1 MTMSSQAQAH
11 AKAYDL
17 KQPRCLFSLFSYEDK
32 HFAWHLFAEEVAH
45 RKVSASKIWLKED
58 VAQRRVG
65 SEKR

>member
-11 AKAYDL
+11 AKAYYDL
-17 KQPRCLFSLFSYEDK
+17 KQPWCLFSYEGK
-32 HFAWHLFAEEVAH
+32 HFAWNLFAEEVAH

-65 SEKR
+65 SEKK